1 MAEILKKDDI
11 TRVQLLN
18 LITKKGT
25 FKNLSLDQLIL
36 LEKLLKKK
44 DYNNEKKAEKSKQK
58 LLKQINI
65 EIYKRHDTAIWNC
78 LFMYSWNRF
87 ATHLPLSINK

>member
-65 EIYKRHDTAIWNC
+65 EIYKRHVTAIWK
-78 LFMYSWNRF
+78 
-87 ATHLPLSINK
+87 I